1 MKKIIS
7 IMLTVAMM
15 LTVCVLSVNA
25 TTAPAGD
32 IGDANCDGT
41 LDITDATFV
50 MRVVAG
56 LEKPDLEQGFLSDT
70 DRDGLITIFDATN
83 IQRYH
88 AGLRQHG
95 YIGYWYNYDMLEN
108 DFYSDYES
116 GMAMVG
122 VPVTFTVNAEAG
134 SPVLS
139 YELYIDDVCVVSSN
153 SNSITYTFEEAG
165 EYDVEMRINA
175 LYSTGYIG
183 ERDFKVVEPYESETP
198 LFKTLYITGKIQWG
212 TITYGMNGLAVHV
225 DAIGG
230 TAPYQYKFVFE
241 RPDSVSYKAETVTK
255 VQEYSENN
263 VYELE
268 PLRYSEVDD
277 GYGGRWRDLECK
289 LTVYIKDANGV
300 EISREMPIVYS
311 GDVPVG

>member
-300 EISREMPIVYS
+300 EISREMPIVYR
-311 GDVPVG
+311 GDVPIG

>member
-7 IMLTVAMM
+7 IMLIMAMM
-15 LTVCVLSVNA
+15 LTLCILSVNA

-32 IGDANCDGT
+32 IGDANCDGM
-41 LDITDATFV
+41 LDISDATFV

-56 LEKPDLEQGFLSDT
+56 LEKATAEQTLLGDT
-70 DRDGLITIFDATN
+70 DNDGKITIFDATN

-88 AGLRQHG
+88 AKLYPHG
-95 YIGYWYNYDMLEN
+95 HVGYWYNYDMLEN

-116 GMAMVG
+116 GVAMAG
-122 VPVTFTVNAEAG
+122 VPVTFTVNAETG

-175 LYSTGYIG
+175 FYSTGYIG

-198 LFKTLYITGKIQWG
+198 LFKTLYLTGKIQWG
-212 TITYGMNGLAVHV
+212 TITYGVSGMKVYA

-300 EISREMPIVYS
+300 EISREMPIVYR
-311 GDVPVG
+311 GDVPIG

>member
-95 YIGYWYNYDMLEN
+95 YIGDWYNYDMLEN

-122 VPVTFTVNAEAG
+122 VPVTFTVNAETG

-300 EISREMPIVYS
+300 EISREMPIVYRA
-311 GDVPVG
+311 DVPIG